1 MSIQIQ
7 YTIPGWEP
15 APPSPRIGSGEP
27 GGAFNLRLNAP
38 AAADAPDF
46 RELLGLDRAQPGDP
60 GLAPPPRPAAVSYS
74 DASEDRRAWHS
85 LLSRHLDAIPSH
97 PAEERMLGL
106 LAHLQDL
113 EDAVAART
121 LIGAKA

>member
-15 APPSPRIGSGEP
+15 APQSPRIASGEP
-27 GGAFNLRLNAP
+27 GSGFNLRLSGR
-38 AAADAPDF
+38 DAVDVPEF

-85 LLSRHLDAIPSH
+85 LLSRHLDATPSH
-97 PAEERMLGL
+97 PAEER
-106 LAHLQDL
+106 
-113 EDAVAART
+113 
-121 LIGAKA
+121 